1 MSSRLESWG
10 GPAAIL
16 GGALYLVTFG
26 MVYLIYD
33 LFAEQAKGTFV
44 GSHAFI
50 HMFDTPMFVFLLVGA
65 AGLYLRQREVFG
77 LIGKAGFYLTAF
89 GFSLGIVGGAMIIVI
104 GLTVGEKATMGVPD
118 VIAHMLSHVFY
129 ALGSILLG
137 IATLRAGI
145 LPKAAAILMAIGPV
159 WLFAMFGAGLNQS
172 FLLLLP
178 PVIATALGWMWLGY
192 ALISE
197 KKREP
202 LARPQSAV
210 Q

>member
-1 MSSRLESWG
+1 MASKLQRWG

-50 HMFDTPMFVFLLVGA
+50 HMFDTPMFAFLLVGA
-65 AGLYLRQREVFG
+65 VGLYLRQRSSFG
-77 LIGKAGFYLTAF
+77 FAGKVGFYLTAF
-89 GFSLGIVGGAMIIVI
+89 GFSLGVVGGTLIVVV
-104 GLTVGEKATMGVPD
+104 GLTVGDTTTMGILD

-129 ALGSILLG
+129 ALGSLLLG
-137 IATLRAGI
+137 IATFRAGI
-145 LPKAAAILMAIGPV
+145 LPKAAAILMAVGPA
-159 WLFAMFGAGLNQS
+159 WLFVMFMAGLNQS
-172 FLLLLP
+172 MVLLLP
-178 PVIATALGWMWLGY
+178 PVAATALGWMWLGY
-192 ALISE
+192 ALLS
-197 KKREP
+197 KKGEP
-202 LARPQSAV
+202 FAGPRPAV

>member
-1 MSSRLESWG
+1 
-10 GPAAIL
+10 
-16 GGALYLVTFG
+16 
-26 MVYLIYD
+26 
-33 LFAEQAKGTFV
+33 
-44 GSHAFI
+44 
-50 HMFDTPMFVFLLVGA
+50 MFVFLLVGA
-65 AGLYLRQREVFG
+65 VGLYLRQREVFG

-118 VIAHMLSHVFY
+118 MIAHMLSHVFY

-159 WLFAMFGAGLNQS
+159 WLFAMFGVGLNQS

-202 LARPQSAV
+202 LVRPQSAV